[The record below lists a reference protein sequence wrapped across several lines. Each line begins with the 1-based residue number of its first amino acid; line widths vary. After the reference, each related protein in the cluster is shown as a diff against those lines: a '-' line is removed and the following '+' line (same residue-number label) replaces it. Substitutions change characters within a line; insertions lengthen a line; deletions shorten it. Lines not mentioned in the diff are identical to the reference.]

1 FISLITH
8 LAPIAPYTLSL
19 HDALPIFA
27 HEEVDE
33 LQLPGEEGFLG
44 VLPGHTPMLV
54 ALKVGPMW
62 YRKGTEKTFGFIGFG
77 FAEILPDRVTI
88 LARIAEKAEDI
99 DLARAEAA
107 KHRAEEDLAQV
118 MRGGNEMDYERA
130 RLALLRAIT
139 RLQVSQYA
147 RRR

>member
-1 FISLITH
+1 MKLEFVSPERMI
-8 LAPIAPYTLSL
+8 
-19 HDALPIFA
+19 A

-62 YRKGTEKTFGFIGFG
+62 YRKGTEKFYGFVGFG

-88 LARIAEKAEDI
+88 LARIAEKADDI

-107 KHRAEEDLAQV
+107 KHRAEENLAQV
-118 MRGGNEMDYERA
+118 ARGGNEADYERA

-139 RLQVSQYA
+139 RLQVSQFA

>member
-1 FISLITH
+1 MRLEFVTPERLI
-8 LAPIAPYTLSL
+8 
-19 HDALPIFA
+19 A

-33 LQLPGEEGFLG
+33 IQLPGEDGFLG

-54 ALKVGPMW
+54 GLKVGEMW
-62 YRKGTEKTFGFIGFG
+62 YRKGSDKVFGFIGFG

-99 DLARAEAA
+99 DQARAEAS
-107 KHRAEEDLAQV
+107 KRRAEERLAEAAKSGTQ
-118 MRGGNEMDYERA
+118 MDYERA

-139 RLQVSQYA
+139 RLQVSQHA

>member
-1 FISLITH
+1 MRLEFVSPDRLV
-8 LAPIAPYTLSL
+8 
-19 HDALPIFA
+19 A

-88 LARIAEKAEDI
+88 LARIAEKADDI

-118 MRGGNEMDYERA
+118 VRGGNQMDYERA

-139 RLQVSQYA
+139 RLQVSQHA

>member
-1 FISLITH
+1 MRLEFVTPERLI
-8 LAPIAPYTLSL
+8 
-19 HDALPIFA
+19 A

-54 ALKVGPMW
+54 ALKVGEMW
-62 YRKGTEKTFGFIGFG
+62 YHKGTTTVHGFVSFG

-99 DLARAEAA
+99 DLQRAEASKRRAEERMAEAA
-107 KHRAEEDLAQV
+107 K
-118 MRGGNEMDYERA
+118 GGNAMDYERA

-139 RLQVSQYA
+139 RLQVSQHA